1 MHRGAEMSLSDA
13 QEALAATARLAG
25 GRRLPVLVDSRGIK
39 SQSKE
44 ARDLFGSKDAAAV
57 CVSVAL
63 LVGTPVS
70 RVIGNFFLRRM
81 SQPVPTQLF
90 TEETSAIQWLRTHAQ

>member
-1 MHRGAEMSLSDA
+1 MHRGAEMTLTDA
-13 QEALAATARLAG
+13 KEALAATAHLSQ

-39 SQSKE
+39 SQSKQ
-44 ARDLFGSKDAAAV
+44 ARDLFGSEEAAAV
-57 CVSVAL
+57 CASVAL

-81 SQPVPTQLF
+81 SQPIPTQLF
-90 TEETSAIQWLRTHAQ
+90 TEEASAIQWLRTHVQ